1 MKIFTIKLCIAYLI
15 LLWGLQSHSQVT
27 VRITN
32 MEYVSGSFINWGDP
46 IEIEQGGNQ
55 RIRFNVDL
63 TKPNNMVVGNSTL
76 RIYAK
81 GSSASPRS
89 IDRQSICSGCWHTSH
104 IVSKD
109 ITLQSSDFSTNG
121 GVLYAEVESS
131 SGIKYK
137 SREWRVNIAVS
148 SITNNSISGN
158 QSIYSGD
165 IPNALSGT
173 TPSGGTGSFR
183 YQWKKKT
190 SGSWTNV
197 SGATSRNYSPPALTT
212 TTRYQRI
219 VTSGSISST
228 SNTITV
234 TVINAPPI
242 TNNSISGNQ
251 SIYSED
257 TPNALSGTTPSGGT
271 GSFRYQWKK
280 KTSGNWANISGA
292 TSRNYSPPALT
303 TTTKYQRIV
312 TSGGISS
319 TSNTITVTVI
329 LAPPITTNSISSDQT
344 IDEGEAPSTIIGS
357 TPAGGS
363 GRYRYTWQKKTTGN
377 WSVISGATSK
387 NYSPGI
393 LVKTTFYRRIVRS
406 GGRLNTSNTVKI
418 TVNLLPE
425 IRNNT
430 IVFNGVSK
438 IIGSVPTGG
447 NNSYRYVYTT
457 VIEINGEAFED
468 RFDQGTNK
476 DWVIPEF
483 FLNAARNGQELMII
497 RHVTSGIKESRT
509 HIFLNKIENNSFVFD
524 GVSKIIGS
532 VPTGGTGPYTYQY
545 KWFVVVEGGEPV
557 HFSSSRSTNKDY
569 TIPPDQM
576 QKIISWD
583 IPVYAKRIVWSNHQ
597 KHETGYIKIRSSSQG
612 RLINS
617 SVSIKNHEEK
627 KLISKPKLYPNP
639 TRGTVYLETD
649 YIADTEVEIYIYS
662 KVSGKGEKVFTQR
675 IRAGKQTISWDIP
688 ARYPKGLYV
697 YEIIENG
704 ISRHGKLVKK

>member
-148 SITNNSISGN
+148 NITNNSISGN

-303 TTTKYQRIV
+303 TTAKYQRIV

-329 LAPPITTNSISSDQT
+329 LAPPITNNSISANQT

-393 LVKTTFYRRIVRS
+393 LVKTTFYRRIVNS
-406 GGRLNTSNTVKI
+406 GGRQSTSSSVKI

-425 IRNNT
+425 IENNT
-430 IVFNGVSK
+430 I
-438 IIGSVPTGG
+438 
-447 NNSYRYVYTT
+447 
-457 VIEINGEAFED
+457 
-468 RFDQGTNK
+468 
-476 DWVIPEF
+476 
-483 FLNAARNGQELMII
+483 
-497 RHVTSGIKESRT
+497 
-509 HIFLNKIENNSFVFD
+509 VFD
-524 GVSKIIGS
+524 GVSKMIGS
-532 VPTGGTGPYTYQY
+532 VPTGGTGRYLYTYY
-545 KWFVVVEGGEPV
+545 LVANIYNGLEYNSE
-557 HFSSSRSTNKDY
+557 STTNKDFIIPDIFLDFHRSGVEIIVSRY
-569 TIPPDQM
+569 VQSNNKTSSSGGQYLNKITNNTITFDGVSKVIGSVPVGAVGGYMYQYVVLLAEDGNGAEYFTYPKSSNKDFVIPSWILQLPSTVDIFVTRDVFSGT
-576 QKIISWD
+576 QKDTSDYIS
-583 IPVYAKRIVWSNHQ
+583 
-597 KHETGYIKIRSSSQG
+597 IRSLLGKSSTG
-612 RLINS
+612 
-617 SVSIKNHEEK
+617 IKNDIETEAVTTVT
-627 KLISKPKLYPNP
+627 PKLYPNP

-649 YIADTEVEIYIYS
+649 YVADTEVEIYIYS

-697 YEIIENG
+697 YEIVENG